1 MEMNLK
7 VAQSYIK
14 QTGAKVDLARSGE
27 ECLRMVCQEKYDMI
41 FLDHMMPQ
49 MDGVETLRAMKHLQN
64 DLNAQTPVIA
74 LTANAVVGAKEKYL
88 EDGEVMEEYG
98 ALLRELKRNS

>member
-41 FLDHMMPQ
+41 FRLFIRMCGIDNRPK
-49 MDGVETLRAMKHLQN
+49 A
-64 DLNAQTPVIA
+64 A
-74 LTANAVVGAKEKYL
+74 
-88 EDGEVMEEYG
+88 
-98 ALLRELKRNS
+98 